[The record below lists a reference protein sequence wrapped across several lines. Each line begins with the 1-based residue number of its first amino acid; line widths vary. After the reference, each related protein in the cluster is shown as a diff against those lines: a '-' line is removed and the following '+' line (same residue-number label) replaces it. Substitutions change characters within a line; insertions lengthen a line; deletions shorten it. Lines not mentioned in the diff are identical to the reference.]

1 MNQDHSMDGVDE
13 DNPENQKQAAK
24 YHLSRRDWQACKDL
38 RNDLKDLERMSEA
51 DKQRYSGGA

>member
-1 MNQDHSMDGVDE
+1 MDGVDE

-38 RNDLKDLERMSEA
+38 RNDYKDLQRMSEA
-51 DKQRYSGGA
+51 DIKRYCGGA